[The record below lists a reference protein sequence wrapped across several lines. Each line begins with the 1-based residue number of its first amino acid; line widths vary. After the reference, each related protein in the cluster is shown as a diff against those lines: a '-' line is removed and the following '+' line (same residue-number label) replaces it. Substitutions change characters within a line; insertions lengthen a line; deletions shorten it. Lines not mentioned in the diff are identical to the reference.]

1 MPSPYDDLDRP
12 PLNAAALRRALVLP
26 GSLWTTLDVL
36 VEAPSTNAVLAEHAA
51 AGAASGEVLITE
63 HQTAG
68 RGRLDR
74 VWMAP
79 ARSGLTM
86 SVLVRPHD
94 VAIARW
100 PWIPLL
106 TGLAVAAAVQREA
119 QVAAGL
125 KWPNDVVVADRKLAG
140 VLVERVESPG
150 HPPAAVIGMG
160 LNVSLRSDE
169 LPVPSAT
176 SLTLEGTR
184 TTDRTVLARAVLR
197 ALEGLLGDW
206 QRHSGDPGGGLQ
218 TAYVDACTTVGQRVE
233 VLLPDGCSL
242 RGDAVGI
249 DDSGRLLVR
258 SGEGQVA
265 VSAGDVLHLR
275 RLA

>member
-12 PLNAAALRRALVLP
+12 PLNAAALRRALLTP
-26 GSLWTTLDVL
+26 GSLWTRLEVL
-36 VEAPSTNAVLAEHAA
+36 AETPSTNTVVAAHAVE
-51 AGAASGEVLITE
+51 GAQSGEVLITE
-63 HQTAG
+63 HQTNG

-74 VWMAP
+74 VWTAP

-119 QVAAGL
+119 QVPAGL

-140 VLVERVESPG
+140 VLVERVETSG
-150 HPPAAVIGMG
+150 HPPAAVIGIG

-169 LPVPSAT
+169 LPVSSAT
-176 SLTLEGTR
+176 SLALEGTR

-197 ALEGLLGDW
+197 LLEGLLGDW
-206 QRHSGDPGGGLQ
+206 QRSAGNPSGGLQ

-233 VLLPDGCSL
+233 VLLPDGQSL
-242 RGDAVGI
+242 HGDAVGI

-258 SGEGQVA
+258 SGHGQVA
-265 VSAGDVLHLR
+265 VSAGDVQHLR
-275 RLA
+275 QRA